1 MTEHFPPIISSLL
14 QENNVTDT
22 DRMLIA
28 EHLNFISLK
37 RGEHFSKS
45 GKICDRLGILIDGL
59 LFANFSTPKGRLNV
73 SRFFYAPQNIIVTSF
88 DSFKNQNY
96 SSETITALESSSVL
110 YFTNK
115 GLKQLTD
122 EVPVIDKIIRHFAEV
137 SYISALQRIHDL
149 QVLSAKERVHKFFK
163 HNHELYNKVNKMHIA
178 SYLRVHRNDLTTFV
192 KELNAEN

>member
-14 QENNVTDT
+14 KQNNVTEA
-22 DRMLIA
+22 DRVLIA
-28 EHLNFISLK
+28 EHLNFITLK
-37 RGEHFSKS
+37 KGEHFSKS
-45 GKICDRLGILIDGL
+45 GKICDRLGILTDGL

-73 SRFFYAPQNIIVTSF
+73 SRFFYAPQNIIVSSF
-88 DSFKNQNY
+88 ESFKNQSY
-96 SSETITALESSSVL
+96 SNESITALEESSVL
-110 YFTNK
+110 FFTNK
-115 GLKQLTD
+115 GLNQLTE

-178 SYLRVHRNDLTTFV
+178 SHLRVHRNDLTSFV
-192 KELNAEN
+192 KEINVDE